1 MKLGMIGLGVMGRPM
16 ALNLHRAGYDVCV
29 APHRRNMN
37 DYFASFGIPV
47 VSKKEIGECCDV
59 VLLMLPDSKQV
70 KSVMLE
76 DDRLAESMK
85 PGSVL
90 IDMSSIDPSASRQVY
105 AALSKRGIEMLDAP
119 VSGGEPAAVEGT
131 LSFMVGGRQ
140 EVFDRY
146 KPILLAMGSSA
157 VRIGEIGAG
166 NTAKLCNQII
176 VAGNLMALAE
186 GITLAQQ
193 TGLDPAVMI
202 EALQGGLAD
211 SAVMHA
217 KAQMMIDKRYD
228 AGFRIDLHIKDLN
241 NALMAANQA
250 GSPVPMTAQVKEI
263 MQWLHSHGMGDED
276 HSAIKAFYDMLA
288 GR

>member
-1 MKLGMIGLGVMGRPM
+1 MIGLGVMGRPM
-16 ALNLHRAGYDVCV
+16 ALNLHRAGYDVSV
-29 APHRRNMN
+29 APHRANMN

-76 DDRLAESMK
+76 DDRLAEIMK

-90 IDMSSIDPSASRQVY
+90 IDMSSIDPAV
-105 AALSKRGIEMLDAP
+105 SKEVNGQLEKRSIEMLDAP

>member
-1 MKLGMIGLGVMGRPM
+1 
-16 ALNLHRAGYDVCV
+16 
-29 APHRRNMN
+29 
-37 DYFASFGIPV
+37 
-47 VSKKEIGECCDV
+47 
-59 VLLMLPDSKQV
+59 
-70 KSVMLE
+70 
-76 DDRLAESMK
+76 
-85 PGSVL
+85 
-90 IDMSSIDPSASRQVY
+90 
-105 AALSKRGIEMLDAP
+105 
-119 VSGGEPAAVEGT
+119 
-131 LSFMVGGRQ
+131 
-140 EVFDRY
+140 
-146 KPILLAMGSSA
+146 MGSSA

-276 HSAIKAFYDMLA
+276 HSSIKAFYDMLA